1 MKKIDPKQSTGRKT
15 SAAEAHLS
23 QSCGVMAQL
32 IRVHGRCLIED
43 RENTP
48 FQTLATSIISQQ
60 LSAKAAGTIKQRILA
75 IAPSFT
81 AASLLKAS
89 PESLRSAGLSSPKV
103 RYIIELSQRTCD
115 GRLEFDQLHQQTDEE
130 VIATLTVLPG
140 IGRWTAEMFLI
151 FSLKRP
157 DVLALGDA
165 GLRRAT
171 RLLYGE
177 TAELED
183 VGQTWRPYA
192 STASW
197 YLWRYLDS

>member
-1 MKKIDPKQSTGRKT
+1 M
-15 SAAEAHLS
+15 SAAETHLS
-23 QSCGVMAQL
+23 QSCRIMAQL
-32 IRVHGRCLIED
+32 IRIHGRCLIED
-43 RENTP
+43 RKTTP

-60 LSAKAAGTIKQRILA
+60 LSAKAAGTIKQRVTALV
-75 IAPSFT
+75 PSFT
-81 AASLLKAS
+81 PAGLLQVS
-89 PESLRSAGLSSPKV
+89 PESLRGAGLSSSKI
-103 RYIIELSQRTCD
+103 RYLIELSQQVCD
-115 GRLEFDQLHQQTDEE
+115 GRLLFDELHQQTDDE
-130 VIATLTVLPG
+130 VIATLTALPG
-140 IGRWTAEMFLI
+140 IGQWTAEMFLI

-177 TAELED
+177 TARLEE

-197 YLWRYLDS
+197 YLWKHLDG